1 MRKIE
6 FDNQQNLKQY
16 IQYLGVQVM
25 ETITSILETKKSN
38 DNLYETKN
46 EKIIEVGEKIGMK
59 SNFI

>member
-1 MRKIE
+1 
-6 FDNQQNLKQY
+6 
-16 IQYLGVQVM
+16 M

-59 SNFI
+59 SNFIQNTCEKYLLDNNNDYKQWE

>member
-16 IQYLGVQVM
+16 IQYLGVQAM

-46 EKIIEVGEKIGMK
+46 QKIIEVGEKIGMK

>member
-46 EKIIEVGEKIGMK
+46 EKIIEVGEKNGIK
-59 SNFI
+59 SNFM

>member
-59 SNFI
+59 SNFM